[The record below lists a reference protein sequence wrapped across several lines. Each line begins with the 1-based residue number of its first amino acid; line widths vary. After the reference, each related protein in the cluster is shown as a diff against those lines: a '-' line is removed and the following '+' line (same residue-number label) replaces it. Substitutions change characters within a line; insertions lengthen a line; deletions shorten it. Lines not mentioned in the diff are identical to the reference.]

1 MPWCEELMPQS
12 AVTPTSAATKR
23 SRLRHPL
30 LLVAGIML
38 VAANLRAALT
48 SVGPLLEQIQ
58 QQLMLSATSAG
69 LLNSLPLILFA
80 VLSPVTPGLAKRI
93 GIERTLGMAL
103 LLLVIGI
110 VLRSMPQTG
119 MLWLGSI
126 LIGAAIAF
134 ANVVLPTLVK
144 RDFPSRAAAMIA
156 AYAAVMSLVAAT
168 ASGLAVP
175 LAALNNLGW
184 RFSLLCWSLPALLA
198 LIVWLPQLRR
208 SSAPTAGNATPAQ
221 PAPSR
226 SPWRS
231 ALGWQVALFMGLQS
245 ITFYTII
252 GWFSAFA
259 ASHGTSPQQA
269 GFELFIYQVVAIA
282 ANFVMVFILPR
293 ARDQRAIALCSS
305 LLIFYRRRR
314 SAAAAGLL
322 FGVVDFC
329 RAGGGEF
336 FGAGAVLLWPAQQPS
351 SSGHAAVGHGAIGR
365 LSVGGA
371 GTHAVRFVTRSDSGL
386 AIAADGSAVPDTVA
400 NAVWHVGRAQSGY
413 SLTSGGSECSGP
425 GSLASSCQRSLMKS
439 RCSLVNCQEGGILA
453 GL

>member
-1 MPWCEELMPQS
+1 MPQS
-12 AVTPTSAATKR
+12 ALSPTPAANKR

-30 LLVAGIML
+30 LLITGIML

-58 QQLMLSATSAG
+58 QQLSLSATSAG

-80 VLSPVTPGLAKRI
+80 VLSPVTPSLAKRM

-103 LLLVIGI
+103 LLLIGGI
-110 VLRSMPQTG
+110 VLRSLPQTS
-119 MLWLGSI
+119 MLWLGTV

-156 AYAAVMSLVAAT
+156 GYAAVMSLVAAT

-198 LIVWLPQLRR
+198 LMVWLPQLRR
-208 SSAPTAGNATPAQ
+208 PAASATADTSALQ

-226 SPWRS
+226 SPWGS

-305 LLIFYRRRR
+305 LLIFTGV
-314 SAAAAGLL
+314 AGLL
-322 FGVVDFC
+322 LMPANSLVWLIF
-329 RAGGGEF
+329 AGLGAGSSLVLALSF
-336 FGAGAVLLWPAQQPS
+336 FGLRSSHHHQATQLSGMAQ
-351 SSGHAAVGHGAIGR
+351 
-365 LSVGGA
+365 SVGYLLAALGPTLF
-371 GTHAVRFVTRSDSGL
+371 GLLHDLTQGWRLPL
-386 AIAADGSAVPDTVA
+386 AIL
-400 NAVWHVGRAQSGY
+400 
-413 SLTSGGSECSGP
+413 LT
-425 GSLASSCQRSLMKS
+425 LTLLQMLF
-439 RCSLVNCQEGGILA
+439 GILA
-453 GL
+453 GRNRVIR

>member
-1 MPWCEELMPQS
+1 MPQS
-12 AVTPTSAATKR
+12 ALSPTPVANKR
-23 SRLRHPL
+23 SRLRHL
-30 LLVAGIML
+30 LLLITGIML

-58 QQLMLSATSAG
+58 QQLSLSATSAG

-80 VLSPVTPGLAKRI
+80 VLSPVTPSLAKRM

-103 LLLVIGI
+103 LLLVGGI
-110 VLRSMPQTG
+110 VLRSLPQTS
-119 MLWLGSI
+119 MLWLGTV

-144 RDFPSRAAAMIA
+144 RDFPGRAAAMIA
-156 AYAAVMSLVAAT
+156 GYAAVMSLVAAT

-198 LIVWLPQLRR
+198 LMVWLPQLRR
-208 SSAPTAGNATPAQ
+208 PVAPVAGDHQAVQ

-226 SPWRS
+226 SPWSS

-293 ARDQRAIALCSS
+293 AHDQRAIALCSS
-305 LLIFYRRRR
+305 LLIFTGV
-314 SAAAAGLL
+314 AGLL
-322 FGVVDFC
+322 LMPANSLVWLIF
-329 RAGGGEF
+329 AGLGAGSSLVLALSF
-336 FGAGAVLLWPAQQPS
+336 FGLRSSHHHQATQLSGMAQ
-351 SSGHAAVGHGAIGR
+351 
-365 LSVGGA
+365 SVGYLLAALGPTLF
-371 GTHAVRFVTRSDSGL
+371 GLLHDLTQGWRLPL
-386 AIAADGSAVPDTVA
+386 AILLG
-400 NAVWHVGRAQSGY
+400 
-413 SLTSGGSECSGP
+413 LT
-425 GSLASSCQRSLMKS
+425 LLQMLF
-439 RCSLVNCQEGGILA
+439 GILA
-453 GL
+453 GRNRIIR

>member
-1 MPWCEELMPQS
+1 MPQPALS
-12 AVTPTSAATKR
+12 STPGANKR

-30 LLVAGIML
+30 LLVTGIML

-80 VLSPVTPGLAKRI
+80 VLSPVTPGLAKRM

-110 VLRSMPQTG
+110 VLRSVPQSG
-119 MLWLGSI
+119 MLWVGSV

-156 AYAAVMSLVAAT
+156 GYAAVMSLVAAT

-175 LAALNNLGW
+175 LAALNDLGW

-198 LIVWLPQLRR
+198 LIIWLPQLRR
-208 SSAPTAGNATPAQ
+208 PAATVTEDRPAAQ
-221 PAPSR
+221 PTPSR
-226 SPWRS
+226 SPWGS

-259 ASHGTSPQQA
+259 ASQGTSPQQA
-269 GFELFIYQVVAIA
+269 GFELFIYQLVAIV

-305 LLIFYRRRR
+305 LLIFIGV
-314 SAAAAGLL
+314 AGLL
-322 FGVVDFC
+322 LMPANSLVWLIF
-329 RAGGGEF
+329 AGLGAGSSLVLALSF
-336 FGAGAVLLWPAQQPS
+336 FGLRSNHHHQATQLSGMAQSIGYLL
-351 SSGHAAVGHGAIGR
+351 AALGPTLFGLLHDLTQGWQ
-365 LSVGGA
+365 LP
-371 GTHAVRFVTRSDSGL
+371 L
-386 AIAADGSAVPDTVA
+386 AILLG
-400 NAVWHVGRAQSGY
+400 
-413 SLTSGGSECSGP
+413 LT
-425 GSLASSCQRSLMKS
+425 LLQMLF
-439 RCSLVNCQEGGILA
+439 GILA
-453 GL
+453 GRNRVIR

>member
-1 MPWCEELMPQS
+1 MPQS
-12 AVTPTSAATKR
+12 ALSPTPVANKR

-30 LLVAGIML
+30 LLITGIML

-58 QQLMLSATSAG
+58 QQLSLSATSAG

-80 VLSPVTPGLAKRI
+80 VLSPVTPSLAKRM

-103 LLLVIGI
+103 LLLVGGI
-110 VLRSMPQTG
+110 VLRSLPQTS
-119 MLWLGSI
+119 MLWLGTV

-144 RDFPSRAAAMIA
+144 RDFPGRAAAMIA
-156 AYAAVMSLVAAT
+156 GYAAVMSLVAAT

-198 LIVWLPQLRR
+198 LMVWLPQLRR
-208 SSAPTAGNATPAQ
+208 PVAPVAGDHQAVQ

-226 SPWRS
+226 SPWSS

-305 LLIFYRRRR
+305 LLIFTGV
-314 SAAAAGLL
+314 AGLL
-322 FGVVDFC
+322 LMPANSLVWLIF
-329 RAGGGEF
+329 AGLGAGSSLVLALSF
-336 FGAGAVLLWPAQQPS
+336 FGLRSSHHHQATQLSGMAQ
-351 SSGHAAVGHGAIGR
+351 
-365 LSVGGA
+365 SVGYLLAALGPTLF
-371 GTHAVRFVTRSDSGL
+371 GLLHDLTQGWRLPL
-386 AIAADGSAVPDTVA
+386 AILLG
-400 NAVWHVGRAQSGY
+400 
-413 SLTSGGSECSGP
+413 LT
-425 GSLASSCQRSLMKS
+425 LLQMLF
-439 RCSLVNCQEGGILA
+439 GILA
-453 GL
+453 GRNRIIR

>member
-1 MPWCEELMPQS
+1 MPQS
-12 AVTPTSAATKR
+12 AVTPTSVATKR

-80 VLSPVTPGLAKRI
+80 VLSPVTPGLAKLI
-93 GIERTLGMAL
+93 GIERTLGVAL

-208 SSAPTAGNATPAQ
+208 SPALTASHALQTQPVSA
-221 PAPSR
+221 R

-305 LLIFYRRRR
+305 LLIFIGV
-314 SAAAAGLL
+314 AGLL
-322 FGVVDFC
+322 
-329 RAGGGEF
+329 
-336 FGAGAVLLWPAQQPS
+336 LLP
-351 SSGHAAVGHGAIGR
+351 
-365 LSVGGA
+365 
-371 GTHAVRFVTRSDSGL
+371 
-386 AIAADGSAVPDTVA
+386 
-400 NAVWHVGRAQSGY
+400 GY
-413 SLTSGGSECSGP
+413 SLVWLIFAGLGAGS
-425 GSLASSCQRSLMKS
+425 
-439 RCSLVNCQEGGILA
+439 SLVLALSFFGLRSSHHHQATQLSGMAQSVGYLLAALGPTLFGLLHDLTQGWRLPLIILLCLTLLQMLFGMLA
-453 GL
+453 GRNRVIR

>member
-1 MPWCEELMPQS
+1 MPQS
-12 AVTPTSAATKR
+12 ALSPTPVANKR

-30 LLVAGIML
+30 LLITGIML

-58 QQLMLSATSAG
+58 QQLSLSATSAG

-80 VLSPVTPGLAKRI
+80 VLSPVTPSLAKRM

-103 LLLVIGI
+103 LLLVGGI
-110 VLRSMPQTG
+110 VLRSLPQTS
-119 MLWLGSI
+119 MLWLGTV

-144 RDFPSRAAAMIA
+144 RDFPGRAAAMIA
-156 AYAAVMSLVAAT
+156 GYAAVMSLVAAT

-208 SSAPTAGNATPAQ
+208 PVAPVAGDHQAVQ

-226 SPWRS
+226 SPWSS

-269 GFELFIYQVVAIA
+269 GFELFINQVVAIA

-305 LLIFYRRRR
+305 LLIFTGV
-314 SAAAAGLL
+314 AGLL
-322 FGVVDFC
+322 LMPANSLVWLIF
-329 RAGGGEF
+329 AGLGAGSSLVLALSF
-336 FGAGAVLLWPAQQPS
+336 FGLRSSHHHQATQLSGMAQ
-351 SSGHAAVGHGAIGR
+351 
-365 LSVGGA
+365 SVGYLLAALGPTLF
-371 GTHAVRFVTRSDSGL
+371 GLLHDLTQGWRLPL
-386 AIAADGSAVPDTVA
+386 AILLG
-400 NAVWHVGRAQSGY
+400 
-413 SLTSGGSECSGP
+413 LT
-425 GSLASSCQRSLMKS
+425 LLQMLF
-439 RCSLVNCQEGGILA
+439 GILA
-453 GL
+453 GRNRIIR

>member
-1 MPWCEELMPQS
+1 MPQS
-12 AVTPTSAATKR
+12 VLPPTSAPLKR

-30 LLVAGIML
+30 LLVTGIML

-58 QQLMLSATSAG
+58 QQLLLSATAAG

-80 VLSPVTPGLAKRI
+80 VLSPVTPGLAKRL

-103 LLLVIGI
+103 LLLVFGI
-110 VLRSMPQTG
+110 ALRSLPQPG
-119 MLWLGSI
+119 MLWLGTI

-144 RDFPSRAAAMIA
+144 RDFPGRAAAMIA
-156 AYAAVMSLVAAT
+156 GYAAVMSLVAAT

-175 LAALNNLGW
+175 LAGLNGLGW

-208 SSAPTAGNATPAQ
+208 PATSVTADAPAVQ
-221 PAPSR
+221 PASPR
-226 SPWRS
+226 SPWGS

-293 ARDQRAIALCSS
+293 ARDQQAIALCSS
-305 LLIFYRRRR
+305 LLIFIGV
-314 SAAAAGLL
+314 AGLL
-322 FGVVDFC
+322 LLPTYSLIWLIF
-329 RAGGGEF
+329 AGLGAGSSLVLALSF
-336 FGAGAVLLWPAQQPS
+336 FGLRSSHHHQATQLSGMAQ
-351 SSGHAAVGHGAIGR
+351 
-365 LSVGGA
+365 SVGYLLAALGP
-371 GTHAVRFVTRSDSGL
+371 TLFGL
-386 AIAADGSAVPDTVA
+386 LHD
-400 NAVWHVGRAQSGY
+400 
-413 SLTSGGSECSGP
+413 LTQGWQLPLSILLGLTP
-425 GSLASSCQRSLMKS
+425 LQMLF
-439 RCSLVNCQEGGILA
+439 GILA
-453 GL
+453 GRNRVIR

>member
-1 MPWCEELMPQS
+1 MPQS
-12 AVTPTSAATKR
+12 AVSPTPAANKR

-30 LLVAGIML
+30 LLVTGIML

-58 QQLMLSATSAG
+58 QQLSLSATSAG

-80 VLSPVTPGLAKRI
+80 VLSPVTPSLAKRM

-103 LLLVIGI
+103 LLLIGGI
-110 VLRSMPQTG
+110 VLRSLPQTS
-119 MLWLGSI
+119 MLWLGTV

-156 AYAAVMSLVAAT
+156 GYAAVMSLVAAT

-198 LIVWLPQLRR
+198 LMVWLPQLRR
-208 SSAPTAGNATPAQ
+208 SAAPEAGDHPAVQ

-226 SPWRS
+226 SPWSS

-305 LLIFYRRRR
+305 LLIFTGV
-314 SAAAAGLL
+314 AGLL
-322 FGVVDFC
+322 LMPANSLVWLIF
-329 RAGGGEF
+329 AGLGAGSSLVLALSF
-336 FGAGAVLLWPAQQPS
+336 FGLRSSHHHQATQLSGMAQ
-351 SSGHAAVGHGAIGR
+351 
-365 LSVGGA
+365 SVGYLLAALGP
-371 GTHAVRFVTRSDSGL
+371 TLFGL
-386 AIAADGSAVPDTVA
+386 LHD
-400 NAVWHVGRAQSGY
+400 
-413 SLTSGGSECSGP
+413 LTQGWRLP
-425 GSLASSCQRSLMKS
+425 LVILLALTLLQMLF
-439 RCSLVNCQEGGILA
+439 GILA
-453 GL
+453 GRNRVIR

>member
-1 MPWCEELMPQS
+1 MPQS
-12 AVTPTSAATKR
+12 AVTPTSVATKR

-93 GIERTLGMAL
+93 GIERTLGVAL

-208 SSAPTAGNATPAQ
+208 SPALTASHALQTQPVSA
-221 PAPSR
+221 R

-305 LLIFYRRRR
+305 LLIFIGV
-314 SAAAAGLL
+314 AGLL
-322 FGVVDFC
+322 
-329 RAGGGEF
+329 
-336 FGAGAVLLWPAQQPS
+336 LLP
-351 SSGHAAVGHGAIGR
+351 
-365 LSVGGA
+365 
-371 GTHAVRFVTRSDSGL
+371 
-386 AIAADGSAVPDTVA
+386 
-400 NAVWHVGRAQSGY
+400 GY
-413 SLTSGGSECSGP
+413 SLVWLIFAGLGAGS
-425 GSLASSCQRSLMKS
+425 
-439 RCSLVNCQEGGILA
+439 SLVLALSFFGLRSSHHHQATQLSGMAQSVGYLLAALGPTLFGLLHDLTQGWRLPLMVLLCLTLLQMLFGMLA
-453 GL
+453 GRNRVIR

>member
-1 MPWCEELMPQS
+1 MPQS
-12 AVTPTSAATKR
+12 ALSPTPAANKR

-30 LLVAGIML
+30 LLITGIML

-58 QQLMLSATSAG
+58 QQLSLSATSAG

-80 VLSPVTPGLAKRI
+80 VLSPVTPSLAKRM

-103 LLLVIGI
+103 LLLIGGI
-110 VLRSMPQTG
+110 VLRSLPQTS
-119 MLWLGSI
+119 MLWLGTV

-156 AYAAVMSLVAAT
+156 GYAAVMSLVAAT

-198 LIVWLPQLRR
+198 LMVWLPQLRR
-208 SSAPTAGNATPAQ
+208 PAASATADTSALQ

-226 SPWRS
+226 SPWGS

-305 LLIFYRRRR
+305 LLIFTGI
-314 SAAAAGLL
+314 AGLL
-322 FGVVDFC
+322 LMPANSLVWLIF
-329 RAGGGEF
+329 AGLGAGSSLVLALSF
-336 FGAGAVLLWPAQQPS
+336 FGLRSSHHHQATQLSGMAQ
-351 SSGHAAVGHGAIGR
+351 
-365 LSVGGA
+365 SVGYLLAALGPTLF
-371 GTHAVRFVTRSDSGL
+371 GLLHDLTQGWRLPL
-386 AIAADGSAVPDTVA
+386 AIL
-400 NAVWHVGRAQSGY
+400 
-413 SLTSGGSECSGP
+413 LT
-425 GSLASSCQRSLMKS
+425 LTLLQMLF
-439 RCSLVNCQEGGILA
+439 GILA
-453 GL
+453 GRNRVIR

>member
-1 MPWCEELMPQS
+1 MPQS
-12 AVTPTSAATKR
+12 ALSPTPVANKR

-30 LLVAGIML
+30 LLITGIML

-58 QQLMLSATSAG
+58 QQLSLSATSAG

-80 VLSPVTPGLAKRI
+80 VLSPVTPSLAKRM

-103 LLLVIGI
+103 LLLVGGI
-110 VLRSMPQTG
+110 VLRSLPQTS
-119 MLWLGSI
+119 MLWLGTV

-144 RDFPSRAAAMIA
+144 RDFPGRAAAMIA
-156 AYAAVMSLVAAT
+156 GYAAVMSLVAAT

-208 SSAPTAGNATPAQ
+208 PVAPVAGDHQAVQ

-226 SPWRS
+226 SPWSS

-305 LLIFYRRRR
+305 LLIFTGV
-314 SAAAAGLL
+314 AGLL
-322 FGVVDFC
+322 LMPANSLVWLIF
-329 RAGGGEF
+329 AGLGAGSSLVLALSF
-336 FGAGAVLLWPAQQPS
+336 FGLRSSHHHQATQLSGMAQ
-351 SSGHAAVGHGAIGR
+351 
-365 LSVGGA
+365 SVGYLLAALGPTLF
-371 GTHAVRFVTRSDSGL
+371 GLLHDLTQGWRLPL
-386 AIAADGSAVPDTVA
+386 AILLG
-400 NAVWHVGRAQSGY
+400 
-413 SLTSGGSECSGP
+413 LT
-425 GSLASSCQRSLMKS
+425 LLQMLF
-439 RCSLVNCQEGGILA
+439 GILA
-453 GL
+453 GRNRVIR

>member
-1 MPWCEELMPQS
+1 MPQS
-12 AVTPTSAATKR
+12 ALSPTPAANKR

-30 LLVAGIML
+30 LLITGIML

-58 QQLMLSATSAG
+58 QQLSLSATSAG

-80 VLSPVTPGLAKRI
+80 VLSPVTPSLAKRM

-103 LLLVIGI
+103 LLFIGGI
-110 VLRSMPQTG
+110 VLRSLPQTS
-119 MLWLGSI
+119 MLWLGTV

-156 AYAAVMSLVAAT
+156 GYAAVMSLVAAT

-198 LIVWLPQLRR
+198 LMVWLPQLRR
-208 SSAPTAGNATPAQ
+208 PAASATADTSALQ

-226 SPWRS
+226 SPWGS

-305 LLIFYRRRR
+305 LLIFTGV
-314 SAAAAGLL
+314 AGLL
-322 FGVVDFC
+322 LMPANSLVWLIF
-329 RAGGGEF
+329 AGLGAGSSLVLALSF
-336 FGAGAVLLWPAQQPS
+336 FGLRSSHHHQATQLSGMAQ
-351 SSGHAAVGHGAIGR
+351 
-365 LSVGGA
+365 SVGYLLAALGPTLF
-371 GTHAVRFVTRSDSGL
+371 GLLHDLTQGWRLPL
-386 AIAADGSAVPDTVA
+386 AIL
-400 NAVWHVGRAQSGY
+400 
-413 SLTSGGSECSGP
+413 LT
-425 GSLASSCQRSLMKS
+425 LTLLQMLF
-439 RCSLVNCQEGGILA
+439 GILA
-453 GL
+453 GRNRVIR

>member
-1 MPWCEELMPQS
+1 MPQS
-12 AVTPTSAATKR
+12 ALSPTPVANKR

-30 LLVAGIML
+30 LLITGIML

-58 QQLMLSATSAG
+58 QQLSLSATSAG

-80 VLSPVTPGLAKRI
+80 VLSPVTPSLAKRM

-103 LLLVIGI
+103 LLLVGGI
-110 VLRSMPQTG
+110 VLRSLPQTS
-119 MLWLGSI
+119 MLWLGTV

-144 RDFPSRAAAMIA
+144 RDFPGRAAAMIA
-156 AYAAVMSLVAAT
+156 GYAAVMSLVAAT

-198 LIVWLPQLRR
+198 LMVWLPQLRR
-208 SSAPTAGNATPAQ
+208 PVAPVAGDHQAVQ

-226 SPWRS
+226 SPWSS

-305 LLIFYRRRR
+305 LLIFTGV
-314 SAAAAGLL
+314 AGLL
-322 FGVVDFC
+322 LMPANSLVWLIF
-329 RAGGGEF
+329 AGLGAGSSLVLALSF
-336 FGAGAVLLWPAQQPS
+336 FGLRSSHHHQATQLSGMAQ
-351 SSGHAAVGHGAIGR
+351 
-365 LSVGGA
+365 SVGYLLAALGPTLF
-371 GTHAVRFVTRSDSGL
+371 GLLHDLTQGWRLPL
-386 AIAADGSAVPDTVA
+386 AILLG
-400 NAVWHVGRAQSGY
+400 
-413 SLTSGGSECSGP
+413 LT
-425 GSLASSCQRSLMKS
+425 LLQMLF
-439 RCSLVNCQEGGILA
+439 GILA
-453 GL
+453 GRNRVIR

>member
-1 MPWCEELMPQS
+1 MPWCEELMPQPT
-12 AVTPTSAATKR
+12 VTPTPAATKR

-175 LAALNNLGW
+175 LATLHDRGW

-221 PAPSR
+221 PALSR
-226 SPWRS
+226 SPWGS

-252 GWFSAFA
+252 GWFSTFA

-269 GFELFIYQVVAIA
+269 GFELFIYQVVAIV

-305 LLIFYRRRR
+305 LLIFIGV
-314 SAAAAGLL
+314 AGLL
-322 FGVVDFC
+322 
-329 RAGGGEF
+329 
-336 FGAGAVLLWPAQQPS
+336 LLP
-351 SSGHAAVGHGAIGR
+351 
-365 LSVGGA
+365 
-371 GTHAVRFVTRSDSGL
+371 
-386 AIAADGSAVPDTVA
+386 
-400 NAVWHVGRAQSGY
+400 GY
-413 SLTSGGSECSGP
+413 SLVWLIFAGLGAGS
-425 GSLASSCQRSLMKS
+425 
-439 RCSLVNCQEGGILA
+439 SLVLALSFFGLRSSHHHQATQLSGMAQSVGYLLAALGPTLFGLLHDLTQGWRLPLMVLLCLTLLQMLFGMLA
-453 GL
+453 GRNQVIR

>member
-1 MPWCEELMPQS
+1 MPQS
-12 AVTPTSAATKR
+12 AVTPTSVATKR

-80 VLSPVTPGLAKRI
+80 VLSPVTPGLAKLI
-93 GIERTLGMAL
+93 GIERTLGVAL

-208 SSAPTAGNATPAQ
+208 SPALTASHALQTQPVSA
-221 PAPSR
+221 R

-282 ANFVMVFILPR
+282 ANFVMMFILPR

-305 LLIFYRRRR
+305 LLIFIGV
-314 SAAAAGLL
+314 AGLL
-322 FGVVDFC
+322 
-329 RAGGGEF
+329 
-336 FGAGAVLLWPAQQPS
+336 LLP
-351 SSGHAAVGHGAIGR
+351 
-365 LSVGGA
+365 
-371 GTHAVRFVTRSDSGL
+371 
-386 AIAADGSAVPDTVA
+386 
-400 NAVWHVGRAQSGY
+400 GY
-413 SLTSGGSECSGP
+413 SLVWLIFAGLGAGS
-425 GSLASSCQRSLMKS
+425 
-439 RCSLVNCQEGGILA
+439 SLVLALSFFGLRSSHHHQATQLSGMAQSVGYLLAALGPTLFGLLHDLTQGWRLPLIILLCLTLLQMLFGMLA
-453 GL
+453 GRNRVIR

>member
-1 MPWCEELMPQS
+1 MPQS
-12 AVTPTSAATKR
+12 ALSPTPAANKR

-30 LLVAGIML
+30 LLITGIML

-58 QQLMLSATSAG
+58 QQLSLSATSAG

-80 VLSPVTPGLAKRI
+80 VLSPVTPSLAKRM

-103 LLLVIGI
+103 LLLIGGI
-110 VLRSMPQTG
+110 VLRSLPQTS
-119 MLWLGSI
+119 MLWLGTV

-156 AYAAVMSLVAAT
+156 GYAAVMSLVAAT

-198 LIVWLPQLRR
+198 LMVWLPQLRR
-208 SSAPTAGNATPAQ
+208 PAASATADTSALQ

-226 SPWRS
+226 SPWGS

-305 LLIFYRRRR
+305 LLIFTGV
-314 SAAAAGLL
+314 AGLL
-322 FGVVDFC
+322 LMPANSLVWLIF
-329 RAGGGEF
+329 AGLGAGSSLVLALSF
-336 FGAGAVLLWPAQQPS
+336 FGLRSSHHHQATQLSGMAQ
-351 SSGHAAVGHGAIGR
+351 
-365 LSVGGA
+365 SVGYLLAALGPTLF
-371 GTHAVRFVTRSDSGL
+371 GLLHDLTQGWRLPL
-386 AIAADGSAVPDTVA
+386 AILLA
-400 NAVWHVGRAQSGY
+400 
-413 SLTSGGSECSGP
+413 LT
-425 GSLASSCQRSLMKS
+425 LLQMLF
-439 RCSLVNCQEGGILA
+439 GILA
-453 GL
+453 GRNRVIR

>member
-1 MPWCEELMPQS
+1 MPQS
-12 AVTPTSAATKR
+12 ALSPTPAANKR
-23 SRLRHPL
+23 SRLHHPL
-30 LLVAGIML
+30 LLITGIML

-58 QQLMLSATSAG
+58 QQLSLSATSAG

-80 VLSPVTPGLAKRI
+80 VLSPVTPSLAKRM

-103 LLLVIGI
+103 LLLIGGI
-110 VLRSMPQTG
+110 VLRSLPQTS
-119 MLWLGSI
+119 MLWLGTV

-156 AYAAVMSLVAAT
+156 GYAAVMSLVAAT

-198 LIVWLPQLRR
+198 LMVWLPQLRR
-208 SSAPTAGNATPAQ
+208 PAASATADTSALQ

-226 SPWRS
+226 SPWGS

-305 LLIFYRRRR
+305 LLIFTGV
-314 SAAAAGLL
+314 AGLL
-322 FGVVDFC
+322 LMPANSLVWLIF
-329 RAGGGEF
+329 AGLGAGSSLVLALSF
-336 FGAGAVLLWPAQQPS
+336 FGLRSSHHHQATQLSGMAQ
-351 SSGHAAVGHGAIGR
+351 
-365 LSVGGA
+365 SVGYLLAALGPTLF
-371 GTHAVRFVTRSDSGL
+371 GLLHDLTQGWRLPL
-386 AIAADGSAVPDTVA
+386 AIL
-400 NAVWHVGRAQSGY
+400 
-413 SLTSGGSECSGP
+413 LT
-425 GSLASSCQRSLMKS
+425 LTLLQMLF
-439 RCSLVNCQEGGILA
+439 GILA
-453 GL
+453 GRNRVIR

>member
-1 MPWCEELMPQS
+1 MPQS
-12 AVTPTSAATKR
+12 ALSPTPAANKR

-30 LLVAGIML
+30 LLIAGIML

-58 QQLMLSATSAG
+58 QQLSLSATSAG

-80 VLSPVTPGLAKRI
+80 VLSPVTPSLAKRM

-103 LLLVIGI
+103 LMLIGGI
-110 VLRSMPQTG
+110 VLRSLPQTS
-119 MLWLGSI
+119 MLWLGTV

-156 AYAAVMSLVAAT
+156 GYAAVMSLVAAT

-198 LIVWLPQLRR
+198 LMVWLPQLRR
-208 SSAPTAGNATPAQ
+208 PAASATADTSALQ

-226 SPWRS
+226 SPWGS

-305 LLIFYRRRR
+305 LLIFTGI
-314 SAAAAGLL
+314 AGLL
-322 FGVVDFC
+322 LMPANSLVWLIF
-329 RAGGGEF
+329 AGLGAGSSLVLALSF
-336 FGAGAVLLWPAQQPS
+336 FGLRSSHHHQATQLSGMAQ
-351 SSGHAAVGHGAIGR
+351 
-365 LSVGGA
+365 SVGYLLAALGPTLF
-371 GTHAVRFVTRSDSGL
+371 GLLHDLTQGWRLPL
-386 AIAADGSAVPDTVA
+386 AIL
-400 NAVWHVGRAQSGY
+400 
-413 SLTSGGSECSGP
+413 LT
-425 GSLASSCQRSLMKS
+425 LTLLQMLF
-439 RCSLVNCQEGGILA
+439 GILA
-453 GL
+453 GRNRVIR

>member
-1 MPWCEELMPQS
+1 MSYPALSPK
-12 AVTPTSAATKR
+12 SAAIKR

-38 VAANLRAALT
+38 IAANLRAALT

-58 QQLMLSATSAG
+58 RQLMLSATSAG

-80 VLSPVTPGLAKRI
+80 VLSPVTPGLAKRM

-103 LLLVIGI
+103 LLLATGI
-110 VLRSMPQTG
+110 VLRSLPQAG
-119 MLWLGSI
+119 MLWIGSI
-126 LIGAAIAF
+126 MIGAAIAF

-156 AYAAVMSLVAAT
+156 GYAAVMSLAAAT

-175 LAALNNLGW
+175 LAELKNLGW

-198 LIVWLPQLRR
+198 LLVWLPQLRR
-208 SSAPTAGNATPAQ
+208 PPTVTAGDARQAPLT
-221 PAPSR
+221 PSR
-226 SPWRS
+226 SPWGS

-282 ANFVMVFILPR
+282 ANFAMVFILPR
-293 ARDQRAIALCSS
+293 ARDQRAIALCASS
-305 LLIFYRRRR
+305 LIFIGVTGLMLLPESSLIWLIF
-314 SAAAAGLL
+314 AGLGAGSSLVLALSFFGLRSRHQHQATQLSGMAQSVGYLLAALGPTLFGLLHDLTQGWQLPLSILLGLTLLQML
-322 FGVVDFC
+322 FGV
-329 RAGGGEF
+329 
-336 FGAGAVLLWPAQQPS
+336 
-351 SSGHAAVGHGAIGR
+351 
-365 LSVGGA
+365 
-371 GTHAVRFVTRSDSGL
+371 
-386 AIAADGSAVPDTVA
+386 
-400 NAVWHVGRAQSGY
+400 
-413 SLTSGGSECSGP
+413 
-425 GSLASSCQRSLMKS
+425 
-439 RCSLVNCQEGGILA
+439 LA
-453 GL
+453 GRNRIIR

>member
-1 MPWCEELMPQS
+1 MPQS
-12 AVTPTSAATKR
+12 AVTPTSVATKR

-93 GIERTLGMAL
+93 GIERTLGVAL

-208 SSAPTAGNATPAQ
+208 SPALTASHALQTQPVSA
-221 PAPSR
+221 R

-305 LLIFYRRRR
+305 LLIFIGV
-314 SAAAAGLL
+314 AGLL
-322 FGVVDFC
+322 
-329 RAGGGEF
+329 
-336 FGAGAVLLWPAQQPS
+336 LLP
-351 SSGHAAVGHGAIGR
+351 
-365 LSVGGA
+365 
-371 GTHAVRFVTRSDSGL
+371 
-386 AIAADGSAVPDTVA
+386 
-400 NAVWHVGRAQSGY
+400 GY
-413 SLTSGGSECSGP
+413 SLVWLIFAGLGAGS
-425 GSLASSCQRSLMKS
+425 
-439 RCSLVNCQEGGILA
+439 SLVLALSFFGLRSSHHHQATQLSGMAQSVGYLLAALGPTLFGLLHDLTQGWRLPLIILLCLTLLQMLFGMLA
-453 GL
+453 GRNRVIR

>member
-12 AVTPTSAATKR
+12 ALSPTPAANKR

-30 LLVAGIML
+30 LLITGIML

-58 QQLMLSATSAG
+58 QQLSLSATSAG

-80 VLSPVTPGLAKRI
+80 VLSPVTPSLAKRM

-103 LLLVIGI
+103 LLLIGGI
-110 VLRSMPQTG
+110 VLRSLPQTS
-119 MLWLGSI
+119 MLWLGTV

-156 AYAAVMSLVAAT
+156 GYAAVMSLVAAT

-198 LIVWLPQLRR
+198 LMVWLPQLRR
-208 SSAPTAGNATPAQ
+208 PAASATADTSALQ

-226 SPWRS
+226 SPWGS

-305 LLIFYRRRR
+305 LLIFTGI
-314 SAAAAGLL
+314 AGLL
-322 FGVVDFC
+322 LMPANSLVWLIF
-329 RAGGGEF
+329 AGLGAGSSLVLALSF
-336 FGAGAVLLWPAQQPS
+336 FGLRSSHHHQATQLSGMAQ
-351 SSGHAAVGHGAIGR
+351 
-365 LSVGGA
+365 SVGYLLAALGPTLF
-371 GTHAVRFVTRSDSGL
+371 GLLHDLTQGWRLPL
-386 AIAADGSAVPDTVA
+386 AIL
-400 NAVWHVGRAQSGY
+400 
-413 SLTSGGSECSGP
+413 LT
-425 GSLASSCQRSLMKS
+425 LTLLQMLF
-439 RCSLVNCQEGGILA
+439 GILA
-453 GL
+453 GRNRVIR

>member
-1 MPWCEELMPQS
+1 MPQS
-12 AVTPTSAATKR
+12 AVTPTSAATKH

-208 SSAPTAGNATPAQ
+208 SPALTASHAVQTQPISA
-221 PAPSR
+221 R

-305 LLIFYRRRR
+305 LLIFIGV
-314 SAAAAGLL
+314 AGLL
-322 FGVVDFC
+322 
-329 RAGGGEF
+329 
-336 FGAGAVLLWPAQQPS
+336 LLP
-351 SSGHAAVGHGAIGR
+351 
-365 LSVGGA
+365 
-371 GTHAVRFVTRSDSGL
+371 
-386 AIAADGSAVPDTVA
+386 
-400 NAVWHVGRAQSGY
+400 GY
-413 SLTSGGSECSGP
+413 SLVWLIFAGLGAGS
-425 GSLASSCQRSLMKS
+425 
-439 RCSLVNCQEGGILA
+439 SLVLALSFFGLRSSHHHQATQLSGMAQSVGYLLAALGPTLFGLLHDLIQGWRLPLMVLLCLTLLQMLFGMLA
-453 GL
+453 GRNQVIR

>member
-1 MPWCEELMPQS
+1 MPQS
-12 AVTPTSAATKR
+12 ALSSTPGANKR

-30 LLVAGIML
+30 LLVTGIML

-80 VLSPVTPGLAKRI
+80 VLSPVTPGLAKRM

-110 VLRSMPQTG
+110 VLRSVPQNG
-119 MLWLGSI
+119 MLWVGSV

-144 RDFPSRAAAMIA
+144 RDFPGRAAAMIA
-156 AYAAVMSLVAAT
+156 GYAAVMSLVAAT

-175 LAALNNLGW
+175 LAALNDLGW

-198 LIVWLPQLRR
+198 LIIWLPQLRR
-208 SSAPTAGNATPAQ
+208 PAATVTEDRPAAQ

-226 SPWRS
+226 SPWGS

-269 GFELFIYQVVAIA
+269 GFELFIYQVVAIV
-282 ANFVMVFILPR
+282 ANFFMVFILPR
-293 ARDQRAIALCSS
+293 AHDQRAIALCSS
-305 LLIFYRRRR
+305 LLIFIGV
-314 SAAAAGLL
+314 AGLL
-322 FGVVDFC
+322 LMPANSLVWLIF
-329 RAGGGEF
+329 AGLGAGSSLVLALSF
-336 FGAGAVLLWPAQQPS
+336 FGLRSNHHHQATQLSGMAQ
-351 SSGHAAVGHGAIGR
+351 
-365 LSVGGA
+365 SVGYLLAALGPTLF
-371 GTHAVRFVTRSDSGL
+371 GLLHDLTQGWRLPL
-386 AIAADGSAVPDTVA
+386 AILLG
-400 NAVWHVGRAQSGY
+400 
-413 SLTSGGSECSGP
+413 LT
-425 GSLASSCQRSLMKS
+425 LLQMLF
-439 RCSLVNCQEGGILA
+439 GILA
-453 GL
+453 GRNRVIR

>member
-1 MPWCEELMPQS
+1 MPHS
-12 AVTPTSAATKR
+12 ALSPKSAATKR

-30 LLVAGIML
+30 LLITGIML
-38 VAANLRAALT
+38 IAANLRAALT

-58 QQLMLSATSAG
+58 QQLMLSATAAG

-80 VLSPVTPGLAKRI
+80 VLSPLTPGLAKRI

-103 LLLVIGI
+103 LLLVAGI
-110 VLRSMPQTG
+110 VLRSLPQNG
-119 MLWLGSI
+119 MLWSGSV

-156 AYAAVMSLVAAT
+156 GYAAVMSLAAAT

-175 LAALNNLGW
+175 LASLNNLGW
-184 RFSLLCWSLPALLA
+184 RFSLLCWSLPTLLA

-208 SSAPTAGNATPAQ
+208 PPASTAGDTQ
-221 PAPSR
+221 QVSLTLSR
-226 SPWRS
+226 SPWGS

-269 GFELFIYQVVAIA
+269 GFELFIYQMVAIA

-293 ARDQRAIALCSS
+293 ARDQRAIAFCSS
-305 LLIFYRRRR
+305 SLIFIGVTGLLLLPEN
-314 SAAAAGLL
+314 SLIWLIFAGLGAGSSLVLALSFFGLRSGHQHQATQLSGMAQSVGYLLAALGPTLFGMLHDLTQGWQLPLSILLGLTLLQML
-322 FGVVDFC
+322 FGV
-329 RAGGGEF
+329 
-336 FGAGAVLLWPAQQPS
+336 
-351 SSGHAAVGHGAIGR
+351 
-365 LSVGGA
+365 
-371 GTHAVRFVTRSDSGL
+371 
-386 AIAADGSAVPDTVA
+386 
-400 NAVWHVGRAQSGY
+400 
-413 SLTSGGSECSGP
+413 
-425 GSLASSCQRSLMKS
+425 
-439 RCSLVNCQEGGILA
+439 LA
-453 GL
+453 GRNRIIR

>member
-1 MPWCEELMPQS
+1 MPQS
-12 AVTPTSAATKR
+12 ALSPTPAANKR

-30 LLVAGIML
+30 LLITGIML

-58 QQLMLSATSAG
+58 QQLSLSATSAG

-80 VLSPVTPGLAKRI
+80 VLSPVTPSLAKRM

-103 LLLVIGI
+103 LLLIGGI
-110 VLRSMPQTG
+110 VLRSLPQTN
-119 MLWLGSI
+119 MLWLGTV

-156 AYAAVMSLVAAT
+156 GYAAVMSLVAAT

-175 LAALNNLGW
+175 LAELNNLGW

-198 LIVWLPQLRR
+198 LMVWLPQLRR
-208 SSAPTAGNATPAQ
+208 PAASATADTSALQ

-226 SPWRS
+226 SPWGS

-282 ANFVMVFILPR
+282 ANFVMVFILSR

-305 LLIFYRRRR
+305 LLIFTGV
-314 SAAAAGLL
+314 AGLL
-322 FGVVDFC
+322 LMPANSLVWLIF
-329 RAGGGEF
+329 AGLGAGSSLVLALSF
-336 FGAGAVLLWPAQQPS
+336 FGLRSSHHHQATQLSGMAQ
-351 SSGHAAVGHGAIGR
+351 
-365 LSVGGA
+365 SVGYLLAALGPTLF
-371 GTHAVRFVTRSDSGL
+371 GLLHDLTQGWRLPL
-386 AIAADGSAVPDTVA
+386 AILLA
-400 NAVWHVGRAQSGY
+400 
-413 SLTSGGSECSGP
+413 LT
-425 GSLASSCQRSLMKS
+425 LLQMLF
-439 RCSLVNCQEGGILA
+439 GILA
-453 GL
+453 GRNRVIR